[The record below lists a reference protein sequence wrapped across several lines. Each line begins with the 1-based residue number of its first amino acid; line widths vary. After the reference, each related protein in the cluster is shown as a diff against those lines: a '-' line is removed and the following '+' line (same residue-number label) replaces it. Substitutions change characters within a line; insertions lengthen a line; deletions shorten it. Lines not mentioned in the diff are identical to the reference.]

1 MQTVVMEEEEKDFR
15 IVIDVFTKFLEER
28 GLKKTNERFQILEE
42 IYNREH
48 RFDVDDL
55 YFQMKAKNYTI
66 SKATIYNNLQLLIDG
81 KLLRKH
87 HFGHKK
93 SVYEKC
99 YFSERQDQIILRDNG
114 KILDFRDDRVEDI
127 KKSLEK
133 KFKIKITNHSL
144 YFYGYSTDKQ
154 PK

>member
-1 MQTVVMEEEEKDFR
+1 MNEGENDFK
-15 IVIDVFTKFLEER
+15 IVTEVFTKFLEER
-28 GLKKTNERFQILEE
+28 GLKKTNERFQILRE
-42 IYNREH
+42 IYNMDH

-55 YFQMKAKNYTI
+55 YLQMKAKKYTI

-99 YFSERQDQIILRDNG
+99 YFSERQDQIILSNNG
-114 KILDFRDDRVEDI
+114 KILDFRDDRIEAI
-127 KKSLEK
+127 KKSLEE
-133 KFKIKITNHSL
+133 KFNIKITNHSL
-144 YFYGYSTDKQ
+144 YFYGYSTDENTE
-154 PK
+154 